1 MPKKND
7 NIVGRSEGP
16 IVGGGHQTPEQAAI
30 VQQGGGGL
38 TDSERRESWSQ
49 GGEKGRGTPAIGGSS
64 QGHSDQMAARGP
76 DEDRKVAGGRYD
88 TERTH
93 SGDGPRAADRDEET
107 P

>member
-30 VQQGGGGL
+30 VEQGGGGL
-38 TDSERRESWSQ
+38 TDGERRESWQQ
-49 GGEKGRGTPAIGGSS
+49 GGEAGRGAPAIGGSS
-64 QGHSDQMAARGP
+64 QGQSDQIAARGP
-76 DEDRKVAGGRYD
+76 DEDRKVAGGLYD

-93 SGDGPRAADRDEET
+93 SGRRRRIAGRDREGS
-107 P
+107 